1 MVIHLPSNKRGM
13 KKGFTLIE
21 LMVSVATLAVLIALL
36 LPDIQMAKDA
46 SLKGT

>member
-1 MVIHLPSNKRGM
+1 M